1 MAIVLGLNGK
11 LYKNTNTYASPTWV
25 LIPKVQDLELK
36 IEGDQFD
43 VSNRAGS
50 GYKEV
55 VNTLFDAEITFN
67 MPYDPSDSILTG
79 LQALARPGG
88 STIELLVL
96 DGLVATSGS
105 QGLRATCAI
114 KTGTGR
120 SEKLGE
126 AMTVSF
132 TAKPSPAANA
142 ASWFTV

>member
-25 LIPKVQDLELK
+25 LITKVQDLELK

-50 GYKEV
+50 GWKEQ
-55 VNTLFDAEITFN
+55 VNTLFDAEITWN
-67 MPYDPSDSILTG
+67 MPYDPADTILTAM
-79 LQALARPGG
+79 QALARPGG
-88 STIELLVL
+88 STIELLIL

-142 ASWFTV
+142 PSWFTV